1 MICFNDS
8 GENRKWRLTKWNL
21 LNTSSINN
29 QLKLRFL
36 IIHSFWD
43 RANFAWSKLLE
54 IFEISPEVESVCCLY
69 SAYATYVI
77 FYAEMIIPCKKKK
90 KKWKKIIF
98 LSTSCEDPKL
108 WRLTQNS
115 LNTFT
120 YIGINST
127 EFGCSSPYRFWN
139 FIETMFSDL
148 GQETDNRKQI
158 LKKEVGGY

>member
-1 MICFNDS
+1 M
-8 GENRKWRLTKWNL
+8 
-21 LNTSSINN
+21 
-29 QLKLRFL
+29 KLRFL

-90 KKWKKIIF
+90 KKKWKKIIF

-120 YIGINST
+120 YIGINSN
-127 EFGCSSPYRFWN
+127 SSLVAQVLTVSEISLRQCFLTWDRKRTIGNRFWKKRWGGILIN
-139 FIETMFSDL
+139 
-148 GQETDNRKQI
+148 NNNNQI
-158 LKKEVGGY
+158 RPRYE

>member
-1 MICFNDS
+1 MVYHPTKLGCSSHYNFCNSKHDLIKELICFNDS

-21 LNTSSINN
+21 LHTSSINN

-90 KKWKKIIF
+90 KKKEMKKDNIF
-98 LSTSCEDPKL
+98 EYFL
-108 WRLTQNS
+108 WRPEVMTTHTKQ
-115 LNTFT
+115 FKHV
-120 YIGINST
+120 YI
-127 EFGCSSPYRFWN
+127 YR
-139 FIETMFSDL
+139 
-148 GQETDNRKQI
+148 
-158 LKKEVGGY
+158 Y